1 MTAAPPEPPAPP
13 ANLRQRLRQA
23 GLRPTRQRLALA
35 ELLLGQDHRGQRGHR
50 HVTAEA
56 LAREA
61 ALAGIEVSLATVY
74 NTLHQF
80 TAAGLLRRVAVA
92 SERAWFDTNTQP
104 HHHFF
109 DTARQRLTDIP
120 TVAVGTLPRP
130 PTGTRIQ
137 GVELVIQLAPDE
149 A

>member
-1 MTAAPPEPPAPP
+1 MTAAQPAHPAPP
-13 ANLRQRLRQA
+13 ASLRQRLRQA

-35 ELLLGQDHRGQRGHR
+35 ELLLHQDHRGHR
-50 HVTAEA
+50 HITAEV

-109 DTARQRLTDIP
+109 DTARQQLTDIP

-130 PTGTRIQ
+130 PAGTRIQ

-149 A
+149 V

>member
-1 MTAAPPEPPAPP
+1 MTAAQPEPPAPP
-13 ANLRQRLRQA
+13 APSAQRLRQA
-23 GLRPTRQRLALA
+23 GLRPTCQRLALA
-35 ELLLGQDHRGQRGHR
+35 ELLLRHGHR

-61 ALAGIEVSLATVY
+61 VEAGIEVSLATVY
-74 NTLHQF
+74 NTLHRF
-80 TAAGLLRRVAVA
+80 TAAGLLRKVAVA

-109 DTARQRLTDIP
+109 DTVRQQLTDIP

-130 PTGTRIQ
+130 PAGTRIQ